1 MYGYMYD
8 YVSMYLCM
16 QPWVQL
22 QKANNTISII
32 VIVTTTGQLQLQLC
46 VQLHVQ
52 LHAITI

>member
-1 MYGYMYD
+1 MYD

-22 QKANNTISII
+22 QKANNTITISII